1 MHFVDEAVLIIEAG
15 DGGKGAIAFHR
26 GRFEPFGGPAGG
38 DGGLGGDVIFEGDEG
53 LGTLS
58 DLTHANTIRAA
69 RGQDGMG
76 KDMYGRGGK
85 DVVVR
90 VPIGTVVYD
99 QATGELLFE
108 VVEHKEQIV
117 AARGGLGGLGNK
129 HFATSVDRAPRR
141 AQPGLPGEKK
151 RLRLELKV
159 MADVGLLGFPNV
171 GKSTFIRAVSAARP
185 KVADYPFTTL
195 EPHLGVVT
203 FDGPRRDARSFV
215 IADIPGL
222 VEGASDGVGLG
233 HRFLRHVERTRLLLH
248 LITLHE
254 DASEFPEDHEPERT
268 PLGDYDIIRR
278 ELERY
283 NPELAERQ
291 EVVALSKADLPYVRD
306 AYPALKAAFAERGI
320 ELHLVSAASHDG
332 LDALVSKLRETL
344 STIARPA
351 PEQRPAP
358 APRRARSADDPTY
371 TDDGPMT
378 IDEDGESD
386 DDGDEND
393 DG

>member
-26 GRFEPFGGPAGG
+26 GRYEPFGGPAGG
-38 DGGLGGDVIFEGDEG
+38 DGGVGGDVIFEGDEG

-58 DLTHANTIRAA
+58 DLAHSSTVRAE

-85 DVVVR
+85 DAVVK
-90 VPIGTVVYD
+90 VPLGTVVYD
-99 QATGELLFE
+99 EETNELLFE
-108 VVEHKEQIV
+108 VTEHKERVV
-117 AARGGLGGLGNK
+117 AARGGLGGLGNR

-151 RLRLELKV
+151 RVRLELKV

-248 LITLHE
+248 LVTLHE
-254 DASEFPEDHEPERT
+254 DISEYPDGYEPERT

-283 NPELAERQ
+283 SPELADRK
-291 EVVALSKADLPYVRD
+291 EVVAMTKADLPYVRA
-306 AYPALKAAFAERGI
+306 AYPAVEAAFAERGI
-320 ELHLVSAASHDG
+320 DLHLVSAATHEG
-332 LDALVSKLRETL
+332 LAPLVSHLREVL
-344 STIARPA
+344 STISRPTPDPRPA
-351 PEQRPAP
+351 PP
-358 APRRARSADDPTY
+358 PRSARSADDPTY
-371 TDDGPMT
+371 TDDGEPPD
-378 IDEDGESD
+378 DETTD
-386 DDGDEND
+386 DDSP
-393 DG
+393 